1 MRTREELRAKMMQ
14 EAGEVVEELLDW
26 HEESSSPK
34 LVEMEEAVLRLRKR
48 MSVRMMEVLVEEQET
63 VRLSEAPL
71 CEECGQRM
79 TYKGEKSRGV
89 GSWVGELR
97 MKRSH
102 YYCPGCKV
110 GVFPP
115 GPTARA

>member
-1 MRTREELRAKMMQ
+1 MMK

-26 HEESSSPK
+26 HEESSSPN

-48 MSVRMMEVLVEEQET
+48 MSVRMMELLVEEQET
-63 VRLSEAPL
+63 VRLPESPL
-71 CEECGQRM
+71 CEECGKRM

-97 MKRSH
+97 IERSH
-102 YYCPGCKV
+102 YYCPRCKA

-115 GPTARA
+115 GSTASN